1 MCGLLMG
8 YSFLITVNSK
18 PFSVTYFIYLGLPSP
33 QNHTHGHHSPSDQCV
48 CLRQTCFCCDDKYPG
63 WVGLAVVVMEK
74 YACQLMNGLDLLVL
88 FRLFLFYHLY
98 LFLPSFAAPVTY
110 FSCLFFNSTHSYYY
124 IPGIVT
130 LEALRIYC
138 CVSRGKFQ
146 HGEHISVRPFQI
158 IQSLNT

>member
-8 YSFLITVNSK
+8 YSFLITANSK
-18 PFSVTYFIYLGLPSP
+18 PFRVTYFIYLGLPSP

-63 WVGLAVVVMEK
+63 WVGLAVVMEK
-74 YACQLMNGLDLLVL
+74 HACQLMNGLDLLVL
-88 FRLFLFYHLY
+88 FRLFFVLSSLSFSFFFCCSSHLF
-98 LFLPSFAAPVTY
+98 FLS
-110 FSCLFFNSTHSYYY
+110 FFNSTHSYYY
-124 IPGIVT
+124 IPCIVT

-146 HGEHISVRPFQI
+146 HGEHISVRPF
-158 IQSLNT
+158 